1 MRPEA
6 PTADVCLILEG
17 AYPFITGGVSSWT
30 HDLIRAQPDLR
41 FHIVALTADDAPR
54 ELRYALPPNVLGMTT
69 ISLQQPERRTHHG
82 RGARRL
88 IDALRGP
95 LPRLLSRGGL
105 DDFRAVCVAL
115 RDHPRD
121 ATRRALLNSADAFDL
136 LRHMY
141 QESVPGSSFI
151 NYFWSWRV
159 LAGGLFSVLLA
170 DLPKA
175 RCYHAI
181 STGYAGL
188 LMARAVVETGR
199 PGLLTEHGIYTN
211 ERRVEI
217 EMAEWLSDGP
227 PTWLNLEDRRPD
239 LRNVWVDAFIGYSR
253 ACYEASSRIVT
264 LYTGNQQLQRR
275 DGAPP
280 DRMAIIPNGID
291 YDGFSA
297 IARDPAPRP
306 PTVALIGRAVPIKD
320 VKTFIRA
327 IALLRDMVPGCQA
340 VLLGPTDE
348 DPVYFQECET
358 MVAQLDL
365 GDCFTFAGRVRLRDH
380 LGRIDV
386 VALTSISEA
395 QPLVLLEA
403 GAAGVPSVATD
414 AGSCRDLIE
423 GRADEDPDLG
433 RGGFVVPLA
442 NPPATAKA
450 LAALLGDAA
459 LRARCGEAMRR
470 RTERYYNKRVV
481 DRAYR
486 DLYESLLWLP
496 DAPHGATR
504 EAA

>member
-1 MRPEA
+1 MRQDK
-6 PTADVCLILEG
+6 PTADICLILEG
-17 AYPFITGGVSSWT
+17 AYPFVTGGVSSWT
-30 HDLIRAQPDLR
+30 HDVIRAQPDLR

-54 ELRYALPPNVLGMTT
+54 ELRYALPPNVVGMTT
-69 ISLQQPERRTHHG
+69 ISLQQPEREARHG

-105 DDFRAVCVAL
+105 DDFRAVCAAL

-121 ATRRALLNSADAFDL
+121 ATRGALLNSADAFDL

-141 QESVPGSSFI
+141 EASVPGSSFM

-188 LMARAVVETGR
+188 VMARAVVETGR

-253 ACYEASSRIVT
+253 ACYEVSSRIIT
-264 LYTGNQQLQRR
+264 LYTGNQQIQRR

-306 PTVALIGRAVPIKD
+306 PTVAVLAAPEGD
-320 VKTFIRA
+320 
-327 IALLRDMVPGCQA
+327 VPGIGGEE
-340 VLLGPTDE
+340 VRD
-348 DPVYFQECET
+348 
-358 MVAQLDL
+358 VA
-365 GDCFTFAGRVRLRDH
+365 
-380 LGRIDV
+380 
-386 VALTSISEA
+386 
-395 QPLVLLEA
+395 
-403 GAAGVPSVATD
+403 
-414 AGSCRDLIE
+414 
-423 GRADEDPDLG
+423 
-433 RGGFVVPLA
+433 
-442 NPPATAKA
+442 A
-450 LAALLGDAA
+450 LAGEQ
-459 LRARCGEAMRR
+459 ARI
-470 RTERYYNKRVV
+470 
-481 DRAYR
+481 
-486 DLYESLLWLP
+486 LH
-496 DAPHGATR
+496 APHGAADMLR
-504 EAA
+504 ASGRLAHA

>member
-1 MRPEA
+1 
-6 PTADVCLILEG
+6 LILEG

-41 FHIVALTADDAPR
+41 FHLVALTADDTPQQM
-54 ELRYALPPNVLGMTT
+54 RYALPPNVLSMTT
-69 ISLQQPERRTHHG
+69 IGLQKPEHRARHG

-88 IDALRGP
+88 MDALRVP

-105 DDFRAVCVAL
+105 DEFRAVCVAL
-115 RDHPRD
+115 RQQPSD
-121 ATRRALLNSADAFDL
+121 ATRATLLNSTAAFDL

-141 QESVPGSSFI
+141 EETVPGSSFM
-151 NYFWSWRV
+151 NYFWSWRA

-170 DLPKA
+170 DLPPA

-211 ERRVEI
+211 ERRIEI

-239 LRNVWVDAFIGYSR
+239 LRNVWIDAFIGYSR

-264 LYTGNQQLQRR
+264 LYTGNQQMQRR

-280 DRMAIIPNGID
+280 ERMAIIPNGID

-297 IARDPAPRP
+297 IPRETVPRP

-327 IALLRDMVPGCQA
+327 VALLRDMVPGA
-340 VLLGPTDE
+340 RAFLLGPTDE
-348 DPVYFQECET
+348 DPAYFHECEE
-358 MVAQLDL
+358 MVAQLGLRDS
-365 GDCFTFAGRVRLRDH
+365 FTFAGRVRLHDQ
-380 LGRIDV
+380 LGKIDV

-403 GAAGVPSVATD
+403 GAAGVPCVATD
-414 AGSCRDLIE
+414 VGSCRELIE
-423 GRADEDPDLG
+423 GRADEEPPLG
-433 RGGFVVPLA
+433 PGGFVVPLA
-442 NPPATAKA
+442 NPQETAKA
-450 LAALLGDAA
+450 LAALLGDPA

-486 DLYESLLWLP
+486 DLYQSLLGLP
-496 DAPHGATR
+496 DATHGSAR
-504 EAA
+504 GAA